1 MSVIPATS
9 EPQVSAVERDGEH
22 VLVTGSGELANAVIL
37 TLAKAGVTAAD
48 LRLDSASLEDAFLAL
63 TGRHFRE
70 EVPRRVHR

>member
-48 LRLDSASLEDAFLAL
+48 LPSIRPASR
-63 TGRHFRE
+63 TPSSR
-70 EVPRRVHR
+70 